1 MDVTLVRKSKSLI
14 AIDGCV
20 SRSLLRRLQKYESN
34 EISKINFV
42 IRVSYNKYVI

>member
-1 MDVTLVRKSKSLI
+1 MDVTRVRKSKSLI
-14 AIDGCV
+14 AIDGYF
-20 SRSLLRRLQKYESN
+20 SRRLLRRLQEFESN